1 MAGHVEVGRIR
12 GHPSPFLY
20 TLLYRLAKVFSTH
33 AKQYW
38 SRYFAGILY
47 YPSGLCSQLQ
57 KHNLY
62 SLIV

>member
-38 SRYFAGILY
+38 SQISQAY
-47 YPSGLCSQLQ
+47 YTIHLGYAVNYKSIT
-57 KHNLY
+57 Y
-62 SLIV
+62 IA